1 MDQVAIKNLI
11 EYTDVVRQVA
21 KTEYTDDQLYKIIG
35 PAAYFVTPAEDR
47 RNIDV
52 AKLLSTTS
60 SQTFMKDLRA
70 LISYQ
75 VREMAIKLAKDSV
88 IGDALKV
95 IAGDETIFVAVG
107 IADALSSFVDAESID
122 LPSNYKVS
130 VKATANTQMYN
141 KIIVTLS
148 KESSSADKANILD
161 RGWMVWYPD
170 VAAKLQIQEGAAVK
184 NTFVYIPGYTHISNM
199 PIAGV
204 IDVAGMEIAV
214 EKSGQRVVRVG
225 STGQI
230 ID

>member
-1 MDQVAIKNLI
+1 MLGTLSVSHTGLNASRYAIDNIGNNQANENTPGYKKRVVDLSEIGQVAIKNLI

-95 IAGDETIFVAVG
+95 IAVALT
-107 IADALSSFVDAESID
+107 D
-122 LPSNYKVS
+122 
-130 VKATANTQMYN
+130 
-141 KIIVTLS
+141 TL
-148 KESSSADKANILD
+148 
-161 RGWMVWYPD
+161 
-170 VAAKLQIQEGAAVK
+170 
-184 NTFVYIPGYTHISNM
+184 
-199 PIAGV
+199 
-204 IDVAGMEIAV
+204 
-214 EKSGQRVVRVG
+214 
-225 STGQI
+225 
-230 ID
+230 